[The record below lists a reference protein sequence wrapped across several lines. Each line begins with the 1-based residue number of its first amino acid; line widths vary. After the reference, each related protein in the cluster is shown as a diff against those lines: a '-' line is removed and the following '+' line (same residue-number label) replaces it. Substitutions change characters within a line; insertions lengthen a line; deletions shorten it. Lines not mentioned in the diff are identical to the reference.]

1 MEIFTEMIKMVIHI
15 EQLLMVMV
23 KTQPEYRPET
33 WPEKFPSHKKNLKY
47 RKITQ
52 WRQTQYEISFTLG
65 SLI

>member
-1 MEIFTEMIKMVIHI
+1 
-15 EQLLMVMV
+15 MVMV
-23 KTQPEYRPET
+23 KTQPEYWPET

-52 WRQTQYEISFTLG
+52 WRQTQYEISFTLE